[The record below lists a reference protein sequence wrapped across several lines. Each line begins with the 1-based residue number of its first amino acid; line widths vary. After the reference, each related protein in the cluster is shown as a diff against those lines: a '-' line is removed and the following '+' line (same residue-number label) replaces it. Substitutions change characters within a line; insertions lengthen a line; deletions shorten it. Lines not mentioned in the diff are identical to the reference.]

1 VAVNASPNVT
11 SVADAALDAG
21 GVQDLVGYHARRTA
35 LCLID
40 GFMRAMAPYELR
52 PVEFSV
58 LSVVVHNPGATSS
71 QLSHTLNLL
80 PPNVVRLVQRLE
92 RRELLSRRR
101 DVQDR
106 RAIGLYATP
115 KGAALLKQAHTA
127 AQQSEVQSLAH
138 LSAAEQAILR
148 GLLRKVYH

>member
-1 VAVNASPNVT
+1 MPNSLKSAAPSVDTVDTSYLETLIGYNARR
-11 SVADAALDAG
+11 AALA
-21 GVQDLVGYHARRTA
+21 VISQFLERMSVYDLK
-35 LCLID
+35 
-40 GFMRAMAPYELR
+40 
-52 PVEFSV
+52 PVDFSV
-58 LSVVVHNPGATSS
+58 MSVVVHNPGATSS

-115 KGAALLKQAHTA
+115 KGAALLKQAHAA

-138 LSAAEQAILR
+138 LSAAEQATLR
-148 GLLRKVYH
+148 RLLRKVYH